1 MKPFSIKEHLEHPDW
16 EVVTREGSPARIICT
31 DRKGSNQP
39 ILALVQVRADP
50 MEVAL
55 TFSTDGKYDIGRES
69 NYDLFF
75 APKKYE
81 GWVIISKLPFTDSFE
96 IFPEIFATK
105 EEAVRVWEDNPGI
118 KCSIIKI
125 EWEVEQ

>member
-16 EVVTREGSPARIICT
+16 EVVTREGKPVRILCT
-31 DRKGSNQP
+31 DLDDNDYP
-39 ILALVQVRADP
+39 
-50 MEVAL
+50 VAAVVGNFHVDKYTAEGL
-55 TFSTDGKYDIGRES
+55 FQAGKETK
-69 NYDLFF
+69 YDLFF
-75 APKKYE
+75 ASEKHE

>member
-1 MKPFSIKEHLEHPDW
+1 MKPFNLKEHLEHPEW
-16 EVVTREGSPARIICT
+16 KVVTREGKPVRILCT
-31 DRKGSNQP
+31 DLDDNDYP
-39 ILALVQVRADP
+39 
-50 MEVAL
+50 VAAVVGNFHVDKYTAEGL
-55 TFSTDGKYDIGRES
+55 FQAGKETK
-69 NYDLFF
+69 YDLFF
-75 APKKYE
+75 ASEKHE